1 MFGLIPFRTNGL
13 DKKGG
18 SRFDDFF
25 NGFFND
31 DFFSPMNFVFENNQK
46 FNADIRETEKEY
58 LVSAELPGVKKED
71 INLEYR
77 DNTLMISAKRDE
89 EINEEKDNYIRRERT
104 YGQISRAFHVENV
117 DKSQISAKFENGEL
131 QIILP
136 KLNETIRESSRI
148 LIQ

>member
-13 DKKGG
+13 NKKGG
-18 SRFDDFF
+18 SVDDFF

-31 DFFSPMNFVFENNQK
+31 DFLSPMNFGFANNQK
-46 FNADIRETEKEY
+46 FKADIKETKNEY

-77 DNTLMISAKRDE
+77 DNTLTIFATRNE

-104 YGQISRAFHVENV
+104 YGQIARSFHVENV
-117 DKSQISAKFENGEL
+117 DKEKVSAKFENGEL
-131 QIILP
+131 HIVLP
-136 KLNETIRESSRI
+136 KLTPTIAESNKI
-148 LIQ
+148 LIE

>member
-18 SRFDDFF
+18 SFDDFF

-31 DFFSPMNFVFENNQK
+31 DFFSPMSFGFANNQK
-46 FNADIRETEKEY
+46 FNADIRETQNEY

-77 DNTLMISAKRDE
+77 DNTLIISATRNE
-89 EINEEKDNYIRRERT
+89 VVNEEKDNYIRRERS

-117 DKSQISAKFENGEL
+117 DRAQISAKFENGEL
-131 QIILP
+131 HIILP
-136 KLNETIRESSRI
+136 KLNQTINNSSKI

>member
-1 MFGLIPFRTNGL
+1 MFGLIPFRTSRV

-18 SRFDDFF
+18 SFDDFF
-25 NGFFND
+25 EGFFND
-31 DFFSPMNFVFENNQK
+31 DFFAPMNFGFGNSKK
-46 FNADIRETEKEY
+46 FNADIRETQNEY

-71 INLEYR
+71 INLEYK
-77 DNTLMISAKRDE
+77 DNTLVISAKRNE

-104 YGQISRAFHVENV
+104 YGQISRAFHVDNV
-117 DKSQISAKFENGEL
+117 DKSKISARFENGEL

-136 KLNETIRESSRI
+136 KLNETISENNRI

>member
-1 MFGLIPFRTNGL
+1 MFGLIPFRTSRV

-18 SRFDDFF
+18 SFDDFF
-25 NGFFND
+25 DGFFND
-31 DFFSPMNFVFENNQK
+31 DFLAPMNFGFGNSKK
-46 FNADIRETEKEY
+46 FNADIRETQNEY

-77 DNTLMISAKRDE
+77 DNTLIISAKRIE

-104 YGQISRAFHVENV
+104 YGQISRAFHVDNV
-117 DKSQISAKFENGEL
+117 DKSKISARFENGEL
-131 QIILP
+131 QIILT
-136 KLNETIRESSRI
+136 KLNETISENNRI

>member
-18 SRFDDFF
+18 TIDDFF

-31 DFFSPMNFVFENNQK
+31 EFFSPMSFGFGNNQK
-46 FNADIRETEKEY
+46 FNADIRETQNEY

-77 DNTLMISAKRDE
+77 DNTLIISAHRNE
-89 EINEEKDNYIRRERT
+89 EISQEKDNYIRRERT
-104 YGQISRAFHVENV
+104 YGKISRAFHVENI
-117 DKSQISAKFENGEL
+117 DRSQISAKFENGEL

-136 KLNETIRESSRI
+136 KLNETVKESNRI

>member
-1 MFGLIPFRTNGL
+1 MFGLIPFKTNGL

-18 SRFDDFF
+18 SFDDFF

-31 DFFSPMNFVFENNQK
+31 DFFSPMNFGNNQK
-46 FNADIRETEKEY
+46 FSADIRETSNEY

-77 DNTLMISAKRDE
+77 DNTLIISAKRNE
-89 EINEEKDNYIRRERT
+89 EISEEKDNYIRRERT
-104 YGQISRAFHVENV
+104 YGQISRAFRVENV
-117 DKSQISAKFENGEL
+117 DKANISAKFENGEL
-131 QIILP
+131 KIVLP
-136 KLNETIRESSRI
+136 KLSETISESSKI

>member
-1 MFGLIPFRTNGL
+1 MKIF
-13 DKKGG
+13 
-18 SRFDDFF
+18 S

-31 DFFSPMNFVFENNQK
+31 DFFSPMSFGLGNNQK
-46 FNADIRETEKEY
+46 FNADIRETQNEY

-77 DNTLMISAKRDE
+77 DNTLIISALRNE
-89 EINEEKDNYIRRERT
+89 EINEEKIIILEEKELMEKYQ
-104 YGQISRAFHVENV
+104 GLFHVENV
-117 DKSQISAKFENGEL
+117 DKSRISAKFQNGEL

-136 KLNETIRESSRI
+136 KLNEAIRDDSRI